1 MLVVVLYLANHETI
15 RDVLDETDFVEVVFE
30 DRNPEIEVP
39 EQLEINEDQA
49 PEEQNDV
56 ASEPVGED
64 EPDAGETEDAGE
76 PERVTEAEE
85 PDAGE
90 EPDATEEDSG
100 TEVVVEPPVENLATP
115 QRTIAA
121 SLYFIRVSDDGRILT
136 EPVTRNVRYTSSPLS
151 RSIDALIGGP
161 TADDLNRGLLSL
173 LPPGTVLESA
183 RVQDGVAYLSFNERF
198 RFNPMGLE
206 GYLAQLKQVV
216 LTATD
221 FPTVDRVQILVEN
234 QRIEYLGG
242 DGVYIGDPLAATDL
256 PV

>member
-30 DRNPEIEVP
+30 DRNPEIEAPDQIDLIEDPVP
-39 EQLEINEDQA
+39 S
-49 PEEQNDV
+49 EQNEV
-56 ASEPVGED
+56 ESAPVDND
-64 EPDAGETEDAGE
+64 EPSEGETEDAGE

-85 PDAGE
+85 PSD
-90 EPDATEEDSG
+90 DEDPG
-100 TEVVVEPPVENLATP
+100 TEVVVEPPVENLDVP
-115 QRTIAA
+115 QRTITA

-173 LPPGTVLESA
+173 LPPGTILESA
-183 RVQDGVAYLSFNERF
+183 RVQDGVAYLSFNEQF